1 MNTRIDWT
9 TLNNQQRTEQQIGIL
24 PPHLTVRQP
33 WCVHDAVFD
42 QTNVLELLICRS
54 RPRTHLYPH
63 PFTHVKATQES
74 SLRQTSQQRLD
85 NPRNKTSVSEVLVF
99 GKWNN
104 STLDTSMLHAFCV
117 HVLIPPR
124 HCFFVQLF
132 FHTLISHRHFKTIY
146 SDQLSVRTCK

>member
-9 TLNNQQRTEQQIGIL
+9 TLNNQQRIEQQIGIL

-63 PFTHVKATQES
+63 TQLHTS
-74 SLRQTSQQRLD
+74 KRRKNLRFDKRLS
-85 NPRNKTSVSEVLVF
+85 NVWTTPVTKR
-99 GKWNN
+99 
-104 STLDTSMLHAFCV
+104 
-117 HVLIPPR
+117 
-124 HCFFVQLF
+124 
-132 FHTLISHRHFKTIY
+132 
-146 SDQLSVRTCK
+146 VRE